1 MVQKV
6 DIKHEFEA
14 VSLQASMEII
24 NVDSTCKQAKSGL
37 VLIILGPKNAVP
49 ILWIA
54 KILNIFKFS

>member
-1 MVQKV
+1 MGQKV

-24 NVDSTCKQAKSGL
+24 NVDSACKQAKSDM
-37 VLIILGPKNAVP
+37 VLITLGPKNAVP

-54 KILNIFKFS
+54 TISNIFKFS